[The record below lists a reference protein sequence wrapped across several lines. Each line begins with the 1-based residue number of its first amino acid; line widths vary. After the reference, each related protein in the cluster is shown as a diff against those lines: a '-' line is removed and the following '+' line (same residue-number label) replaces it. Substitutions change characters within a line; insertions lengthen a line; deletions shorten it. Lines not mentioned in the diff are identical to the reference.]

1 MTAMR
6 ALLLLTL
13 FLFSCSESNSS
24 KEFKRIDNTVIIRLE
39 AEPDQL
45 NPVLKTNAYS
55 AQVLDG
61 IFSFLLSIDPYSFE
75 LLPQA
80 AKSLPIIKEV
90 ENGLSYTFEIH
101 EDAVWDNGD
110 PITADD
116 FVFSLKSVLHPLVP
130 AQHLR
135 PYLNFIRDV
144 EIDSGNPKKFTVI
157 TDDTYM
163 LGTAAIGNSIQLLP
177 EYIYDPEG
185 LLRNIPMKVFCN
197 EEAIQSA
204 LEVIPELEKFA
215 NNFISKDYSTDPALV
230 IGSGPYKITSIIPG
244 QQVVLEKKENWWGD
258 KLQDEYPSLRA
269 FPKKLIYQIILDNS
283 TAIAALK
290 SEEIDVLTKIDPANF
305 NDLVQSD
312 YISKSYNFETPLS
325 MVYYFLAFN
334 TTNEKLSSKTIRQA
348 FAYSIDVDEVIEKLY
363 DGYAQ
368 RTISP
373 MLPTAKYYN
382 SNIEPYKF
390 NPNKAK
396 ELLKS
401 EGWEDS
407 DNDGIAD
414 KLIGGKK
421 EDLTIRLAIPANS
434 ENARNIGLL
443 FQDNAKMA
451 GINIELEAKE
461 GSVLLSDWRQKKYEI
476 TISGSTISAFSWD
489 PKQRYH
495 SEGDN
500 RTGFGNA
507 YTDSLIDELRTT
519 KDDNKRLQNYLE
531 IQQIMHEEVAHL
543 YLFVPTERIAIH
555 KRFEPVSS
563 PLSPGFITG
572 LLKLKDE

>member
-1 MTAMR
+1 MTTMR
-6 ALLLLTL
+6 VLFLLTL
-13 FLFSCSESNSS
+13 FLYSCSDSENSS
-24 KEFKRIDNTVIIRLE
+24 QFKRNDNSVIIRLE
-39 AEPDQL
+39 ADPDQL

-61 IFSFLLSIDPYSFE
+61 IFSFLLSVDPYTFE
-75 LLPQA
+75 LLPQV
-80 AKSLPIIKEV
+80 AKALPIIKEN

-101 EDAVWDNGD
+101 ESAVWDNGD

-116 FVFSLKSVLHPLVP
+116 FVFSLKCVLHPSVP

-163 LGTAAIGNSIQLLP
+163 LGAAAIGNSVQILP
-177 EYIYDPEG
+177 EYIYDPQG
-185 LLRNIPMKVFCN
+185 LLRNIPIKVFCN
-197 EEAIQSA
+197 EDAINSA
-204 LEVIPELEKFA
+204 LEVIPELKKFA
-215 NNFISKDYSTDPALV
+215 EDFGGSKYSADPAFIV
-230 IGSGPYKITSIIPG
+230 GSGPYKITSINPG
-244 QQVVLEKKENWWGD
+244 QEITLQKKENWWGD
-258 KLQDEYPSLRA
+258 QLKDKYPSLRA
-269 FPKKLIYQIILDNS
+269 FPEKLIYKIILDNS

-290 SEEIDVLTKIDPANF
+290 SEDIDVLTKIDPANF
-305 NDLVQSD
+305 KDLLQTD
-312 YISKSYNFETPLS
+312 FLSKSYNFETPLS

-334 TTNEKLSSKTIRQA
+334 TTHPSLSSRNIRQA
-348 FAYSIDVDEVIEKLY
+348 IAYSIDVDEVIEKLY

-368 RTISP
+368 RTVSP

-396 ELLKS
+396 ELLKN
-401 EGWEDS
+401 EGWEDT
-407 DNDGIAD
+407 DNNGIVD
-414 KLIGGKK
+414 KIVMGKK
-421 EDLTIRLAIPANS
+421 EELSIKLAIPANS

-451 GINIELEAKE
+451 GINLILEAKE
-461 GSVLLSDWRQKKYEI
+461 GSVLLADWRQKNYEI

-495 SEGDN
+495 TEGDN
-500 RTGFGNA
+500 RTGFGNP
-507 YTDSLIDELRTT
+507 YTDGLIDELRTT
-519 KDDNKRLQNYLE
+519 KDEDKRFKNYQE
-531 IQQIMHEEVAHL
+531 IQQIMHDEVAHL

-555 KRFEPVSS
+555 KRFDPVPS
-563 PLSPGFITG
+563 PLAPGYVTG